1 MWPVP
6 SHSNGLARLIGE
18 LTKDPERIGRMRTRP
33 AWTPDA
39 VRRSLAR
46 SLQRIRPAMHNGAAA
61 GRTVRNIGRS
71 AFVREPRGFAQR
83 VIVKAHIVKHVGTAA
98 GGASLARHVT
108 YLGREGTA
116 RDGGRGQFYTRDA
129 DAVNAREITKAW
141 SDDRHH
147 FRFIISPENAHR
159 IADLQGYVRD
169 VMAMMERDLRTRLDW
184 IAVDHR
190 NTDNPHSHVLIRG
203 RDDRGADL
211 VIGRDYIG
219 HGFRAR
225 AAELATELL
234 GERSLNELQQALRRE
249 VDANR
254 LTSLDRS
261 IAGRMHDGVI
271 DLRPDPHAFRPGRED
286 LLRGRMQHLES
297 LKLAERAQSN
307 VWRVADGWQKTLRD
321 LGIENDIIKQM
332 HEALGRER
340 ALQTQRYTPESG
352 KVVAGRVVEAGPTD
366 ELSDRRFV
374 IVEDANGRQHYVDL
388 GRDRRLD
395 DIERGSLV
403 RVAPAATTGRA
414 DRNIARIAEHNDGTY
429 DAAVHRAFVD
439 RHVTVIPE
447 HERDR
452 YIDAHRTRLE
462 TLARAGI
469 VEKLGDDRYQVPEDV
484 VARGTELSERLR
496 AARGHRAFA
505 KLEIISAEPVAA
517 QVSRHA
523 FTWLD
528 KEIERTLSG
537 RAPSFPHDRNTADAL
552 DRRKDFLVRE
562 GYAREDGNRL
572 RFEKGARAELREN
585 ELNEAARRLARDSN
599 RRLEALFPGMEIE
612 GTYAGRL
619 DLNGGRYI
627 AIDRGVDRFALVRG
641 DVPRGTSPGE
651 RLFVTPRANDNARI
665 EREVEIERG
674 RERDHGLEL

>member
-1 MWPVP
+1 M
-6 SHSNGLARLIGE
+6 SGLARLIGE

-33 AWTPDA
+33 ASTPDP

-46 SLQRIRPAMHNGAAA
+46 SLQRMRPAMRSGGAS
-61 GRTVRNIGRS
+61 GRVTRNIGRS
-71 AFVREPRGFAQR
+71 AFVREPLGFAQR
-83 VIVKAHIVKHVGTAA
+83 VVVKAHIVKHVGTAA
-98 GGASLARHVT
+98 GGASLARHVA
-108 YLGREGTA
+108 YLGREGTS
-116 RDGGRGQFYTRDA
+116 RDGERGQFYTRDA

-147 FRFIISPENAHR
+147 FRFIISPENAQR

-169 VMAMMERDLRTRLDW
+169 VMATVERDLRTKLDW
-184 IAVDHR
+184 IAVDHH

-211 VIGRDYIG
+211 VIGRDYIA
-219 HGFRAR
+219 HGFRGR

-254 LTSLDRS
+254 LTSLDRT
-261 IAGRMHDGVI
+261 IARRIDDGVI
-271 DLRPDPHAFRPGRED
+271 DLRPDPQAFRPGRDD

-297 LKLAERAQSN
+297 LKLAERTASN
-307 VWRVADGWQKTLRD
+307 VWRVTDDWQKTLRD
-321 LGIENDIIKQM
+321 LGISNDIIKQM
-332 HEALGRER
+332 HDALGRER
-340 ALQTQRYTPESG
+340 ALRTQRYTPESG
-352 KVVAGRVVEAGPTD
+352 RTVAGRVVDVGPTD

-374 IVEDANGRQHYVDL
+374 VIEDAEQRQHYADL

-414 DRNIARIAEHNDGTY
+414 DRNIARIADRNDGIY
-429 DAAVHRAFVD
+429 DAADHRDYVD

-447 HERDR
+447 PERDR

-469 VEKLGDDRYQVPEDV
+469 VERLGDDRYEIPEDI
-484 VARGTELSERLR
+484 VARGAELSERLR
-496 AARGHRAFA
+496 AEHGHRAFA

-528 KEIERTLSG
+528 REIERTLAG
-537 RAPSFPHDRNTADAL
+537 RSPSFPYDRQTADAL
-552 DRRKDFLVRE
+552 DRREDFLVRE
-562 GYAREDGNRL
+562 GYARDDGDRF

-585 ELNEAARRLARDSN
+585 ELKEAARRYTHETNRERDMV
-599 RRLEALFPGMEIE
+599 LPGTEVD

-619 DLNGGRYI
+619 DLNGGRTI
-627 AIDRGVDRFALVRG
+627 IVDRGVARFALVRG
-641 DVPRGTSPGE
+641 DVPRGTEPGE
-651 RLFVTPRANDNARI
+651 RLFVTTRENDNARI
-665 EREVEIERG
+665 EREVELQLERS
-674 RERDHGLEL
+674 RERDLGLEL